1 MLLYATKIK
10 MCSGCE
16 DSLCCQ
22 DIESICL
29 EGNNVKTLHLKET
42 VHALL
47 KYNPK
52 TVMVQDDETFM
63 LEAATSSTGETYV
76 RTANCPKKT
85 DPLLSLPRLR

>member
-1 MLLYATKIK
+1 MLLHATKIK
-10 MCSGCE
+10 MCSGCAY
-16 DSLCCQ
+16 SLCCQ

-29 EGNNVKTLHLKET
+29 EGTDGKTLYLKET

-52 TVMVQDDETFM
+52 TVIVEYEEMFI
-63 LEAATSSTGETYV
+63 LEGATSPSGEQYV

-85 DPLLSLPRLR
+85 DPLLSLPRL

>member
-10 MCSGCE
+10 MYPGCT
-16 DSLCCQ
+16 DSLRCQ

-29 EGNNVKTLHLKET
+29 EGSNNKTYHLRET

-52 TVMVQDDETFM
+52 TVAVKNEEKFF
-63 LEAATSSTGETYV
+63 LEAATSPTGNPYV
-76 RTANCPKKT
+76 RTENHSKKS
-85 DPLLSLPRLR
+85 DPLLSLPRL